1 MVSWLPEDFFI
12 GHPGAPDRRPQR
24 PIGQGDIFEGVPV
37 AGRTALRDG
46 QAGLK
51 AKTETVIIVASSCGM
66 RKTAGELNEVIHV
79 APIKRLSSLA
89 PGWSHPWDGWLHV
102 LPLPGLTLGD
112 AGENA
117 GANLGRIGLCGSDT
131 LNLGRR
137 LACVSLSGMRA
148 LKARLSTY
156 FARVSIPD
164 GILEVGAHEEWHE
177 LDLWERWAASTGS
190 EAGFHGWLDEPNP
203 NYPDRRRR
211 DTIHDD
217 LIGIRHQ
224 LGEHLSHTGAG

>member
-1 MVSWLPEDFFI
+1 M
-12 GHPGAPDRRPQR
+12 
-24 PIGQGDIFEGVPV
+24 
-37 AGRTALRDG
+37 
-46 QAGLK
+46 
-51 AKTETVIIVASSCGM
+51 IIVASSCGM

-177 LDLWERWAASTGS
+177 LDLGSAGRRAPEAKPASRIGSMSRTRTTRTGGAATRSTTTSSGS
-190 EAGFHGWLDEPNP
+190 ATSWMN
-203 NYPDRRRR
+203 
-211 DTIHDD
+211 T
-217 LIGIRHQ
+217 
-224 LGEHLSHTGAG
+224 